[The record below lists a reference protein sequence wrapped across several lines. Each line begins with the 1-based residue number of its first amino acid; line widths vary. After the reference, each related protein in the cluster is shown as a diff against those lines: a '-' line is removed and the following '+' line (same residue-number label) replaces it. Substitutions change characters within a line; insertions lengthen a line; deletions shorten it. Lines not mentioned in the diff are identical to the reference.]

1 MAGELT
7 AKVVGTGG
15 GGASASLRSNST
27 SSDSRT
33 KITIKGFGLGLNLAG
48 ADSLVAHNLED
59 YNKAVK
65 FAFKSMQNDDV
76 GMIHGVEVVSWM
88 NNLEFQNAVNFRKT
102 EEIEW
107 VLPKNMAGEEIVGA
121 HKIRSVVPGN
131 QIAAAV
137 VGPNGVITSPAVFD
151 PVFVESVEVKAI
163 TMINAE
169 FITGLEAY
177 YRKESYTVTK
187 FVACQQEVKSLMAL
201 NKGNYYL
208 QDHTEV
214 RRRPSPSGAH
224 HAPPPPLLRFTP
236 PPSAAQMELTEK
248 SRGNAWTVEQAS
260 AITTNLAHLNTRMQ
274 SLKNFAKHFY
284 GKCASTIAKYSD
296 DGSMTRYWWD
306 IPECMPTS
314 DGTPSSPGIPTIGC
328 LEGGRDFTLTPGD
341 RTAGTPGVLKC
352 EAQPE
357 VAVGSTTT
365 TGMSNFLDRYCM
377 PEIDHSLKPVAP
389 KLTTGSEFKA

>member
-1 MAGELT
+1 MGACLTLTLPLALALTLTLTLTRYTSSSLETSKEMAGELT

-27 SSDSRT
+27 NSDSRT
-33 KITIKGFGLGLNLAG
+33 KITIKGFGLGLNLEG

-121 HKIRSVVPGN
+121 NKIRSVVPGN

-214 RRRPSPSGAH
+214 RRRQPPSGAGAH
-224 HAPPPPLLRFTP
+224 QRPAPQAASTSSGSLHPLLLRRW
-236 PPSAAQMELTEK
+236 S
-248 SRGNAWTVEQAS
+248 
-260 AITTNLAHLNTRMQ
+260 
-274 SLKNFAKHFY
+274 
-284 GKCASTIAKYSD
+284 
-296 DGSMTRYWWD
+296 
-306 IPECMPTS
+306 
-314 DGTPSSPGIPTIGC
+314 
-328 LEGGRDFTLTPGD
+328 
-341 RTAGTPGVLKC
+341 
-352 EAQPE
+352 
-357 VAVGSTTT
+357 
-365 TGMSNFLDRYCM
+365 
-377 PEIDHSLKPVAP
+377 
-389 KLTTGSEFKA
+389 

>member
-15 GGASASLRSNST
+15 DGASASLRSNST
-27 SSDSRT
+27 NSDSRT

-65 FAFKSMQNDDV
+65 FAFKSMQNVDV

-151 PVFVESVEVKAI
+151 MVFVELVEVKAI

-208 QDHTEV
+208 QDHTQA
-214 RRRPSPSGAH
+214 RRRPPPRGAH
-224 HAPPPPLLRFTP
+224 HAPPPPPRPVHSTPFCCADGADQKVSGERLDRRTGLGHYDQPCSSEHTRAVPEELRQALLR
-236 PPSAAQMELTEK
+236 QVRLHNRKVLQRWQHDEVLVGH
-248 SRGNAWTVEQAS
+248 SRVH
-260 AITTNLAHLNTRMQ
+260 AHERRDTFLPRHPHDR
-274 SLKNFAKHFY
+274 LP
-284 GKCASTIAKYSD
+284 
-296 DGSMTRYWWD
+296 R
-306 IPECMPTS
+306 
-314 DGTPSSPGIPTIGC
+314 
-328 LEGGRDFTLTPGD
+328 GGQGLHVHAR
-341 RTAGTPGVLKC
+341 
-352 EAQPE
+352 
-357 VAVGSTTT
+357 
-365 TGMSNFLDRYCM
+365 
-377 PEIDHSLKPVAP
+377 
-389 KLTTGSEFKA
+389 